1 MVLLLEGT
9 EDGEIE
15 VQITYV
21 VTKARWTPKYDIRVF
36 SNDGQLKVDI
46 FWDVNSLETSDF
58 DGKF

>member
-46 FWDVNSLETSDF
+46 F
-58 DGKF
+58 